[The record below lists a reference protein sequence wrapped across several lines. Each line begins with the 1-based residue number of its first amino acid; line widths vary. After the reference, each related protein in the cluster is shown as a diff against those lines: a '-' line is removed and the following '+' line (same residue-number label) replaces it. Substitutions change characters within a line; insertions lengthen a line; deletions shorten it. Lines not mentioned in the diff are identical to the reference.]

1 MLVGLIW
8 RESAKSKRSITS
20 WREHAKGAL
29 PTHVAGVDV
38 RPVMAA
44 GPPSFVSNM
53 WGGND
58 EKNRA
63 SEAGSGK
70 SGLGFGRQGEKAAGL
85 KGNADLKSM
94 FRSILMSSHSGYLIS
109 KPIESLPRYAASRN
123 HTGASGK
130 TEYSETATAA

>member
-1 MLVGLIW
+1 MTWPYRIGAAILSHRVDTFTLVAAFFLFSVGCLNILVGLIW

-38 RPVMAA
+38 RPAMAA

-85 KGNADLKSM
+85 KGMCLQT
-94 FRSILMSSHSGYLIS
+94 RHL
-109 KPIESLPRYAASRN
+109 
-123 HTGASGK
+123 
-130 TEYSETATAA
+130 